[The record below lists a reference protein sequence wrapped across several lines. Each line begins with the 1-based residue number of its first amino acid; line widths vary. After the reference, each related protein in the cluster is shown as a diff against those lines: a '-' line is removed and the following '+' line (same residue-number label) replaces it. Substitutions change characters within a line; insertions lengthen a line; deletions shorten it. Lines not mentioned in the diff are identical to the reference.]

1 MKTPFLTT
9 EEAIKG
15 RRWKLVD
22 ASGKTVG
29 RLASEIAH
37 LIRGKDDPKFT
48 RHVDGGCEVVVVNA
62 SKVVF
67 TGNKLEAKLYRH
79 HTLYPGGLKE
89 TKAKRVLETKPER
102 VIREA
107 VEGMLPGGILGHRL
121 LRRLKVYAGAI
132 HPHAAK
138 KPEVY
143 VPHYAK

>member
-9 EEAIKG
+9 EEAING
-15 RRWKLVD
+15 RRWRLVD

-48 RHVDGGCEVVVVNA
+48 RHVDGGSEVIVINA

-67 TGNKLEAKLYRH
+67 TGNKLEDKLYRH

-89 TKAKRVLETKPER
+89 TKAKRVLETKPEK

-121 LRRLKVYAGAI
+121 LKRLKVYPGAI
-132 HPHAAK
+132 HPHAAQ

-143 VPHYAK
+143 IPRYAK